1 MIKLLAAAILGLTV
15 SASAATT
22 TPIKSE
28 WRESGDKLKSME
40 GKPAPKLVDLKDW
53 VNTPGFSL
61 DKLKGKIVVLDFWA
75 TWCGP
80 CIRGIPHINKLAEK
94 YKGKVVFL
102 GVCHPKGGSKM
113 KALAKKKGIKYP
125 IALDHTGKTIDAYKV
140 GGYPDYYIIGKDGKM
155 LLADCANRSLDEVLK
170 ALVK

>member
-1 MIKLLAAAILGLTV
+1 VKKLLILAVAMLVGTVFTISQSARADDLLTV
-15 SASAATT
+15 GSKAPSIDIEYWLSNGNGKFE
-22 TPIKSE
+22 PIKE
-28 WRESGDKLKSME
+28 FEP
-40 GKPAPKLVDLKDW
+40 GKVY
-53 VNTPGFSL
+53 
-61 DKLKGKIVVLDFWA
+61 VLEFWA